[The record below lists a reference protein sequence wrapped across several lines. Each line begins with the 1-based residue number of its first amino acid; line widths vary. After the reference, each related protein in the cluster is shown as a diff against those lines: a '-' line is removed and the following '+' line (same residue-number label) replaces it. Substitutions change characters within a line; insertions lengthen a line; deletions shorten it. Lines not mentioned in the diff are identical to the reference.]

1 MKCFQC
7 YKQIDE
13 SKPHKVTAPDG
24 DVFHLDCLKEYEKE
38 KERFYSE
45 VIHDDKKF
53 ADWMGVSVLF
63 SMEMKDYLVTHLGG
77 GKFQV
82 KKEK

>member
-1 MKCFQC
+1 MKCFHC

-13 SKPHKVTAPDG
+13 SKPHKFTAPDG

-38 KERFYSE
+38 KERFYNK

-53 ADWMGVSVLF
+53 ADWIGVPINWL
-63 SMEMKDYLVTHLGG
+63 
-77 GKFQV
+77 
-82 KKEK
+82 